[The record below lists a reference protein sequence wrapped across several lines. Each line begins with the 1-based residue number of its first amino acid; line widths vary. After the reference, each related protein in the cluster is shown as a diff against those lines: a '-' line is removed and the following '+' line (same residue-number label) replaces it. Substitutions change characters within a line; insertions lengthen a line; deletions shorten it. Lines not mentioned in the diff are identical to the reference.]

1 MKTIALK
8 KQTIFVF
15 IKKNITVVKNSIDKK
30 TKRDLEEFKQSPHFK
45 LGMFTKMILNG
56 MNFKKQIVSFF
67 SKADKDLD
75 IVGVDEAGDF
85 MMFNRAYY
93 WISEYGPR
101 KKAWKEAINK
111 KASKDFM
118 FCLEVSLKY
127 FEELEEFERC
137 AKLKKIKDFTEK
149 VLLEKENVTP

>member
-1 MKTIALK
+1 MYKRMDLNNIWGL
-8 KQTIFVF
+8 FGLPD
-15 IKKNITVVKNSIDKK
+15 KNDKEE
-30 TKRDLEEFKQSPHFK
+30 KRIQKELEEYHKTPEFKI
-45 LGMFTKMILNG
+45 GMFVKMISQG
-56 MNFKKQIVSFF
+56 VSFKKQLLDFF
-67 SKADKDLD
+67 STADPKLD
-75 IVGVDEAGDF
+75 TGDVSEAGDF

-93 WISEYGPR
+93 WVSEYGPR

-111 KASKDFM
+111 KASKDFI
-118 FCLEVSLKY
+118 FCLEIALKY